1 MSTRRS
7 SSFPLL
13 FLLIM
18 PVLVAMRSCEQV
30 NKPVEAARA
39 VPQVT
44 TPAPKIVKPKG
55 FDI

>member
-18 PVLVAMRSCEQV
+18 PILVAMHSCEQV